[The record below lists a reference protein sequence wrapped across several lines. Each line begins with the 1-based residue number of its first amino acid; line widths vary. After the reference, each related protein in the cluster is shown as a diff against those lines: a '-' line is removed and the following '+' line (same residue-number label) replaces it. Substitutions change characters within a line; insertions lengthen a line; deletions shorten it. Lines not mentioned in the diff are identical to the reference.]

1 MYDWKF
7 AGYESFPPTGTERIE
22 NGDTS
27 GEVCVILVTRF
38 PSDLSPTRR
47 LNLSRASPFEVFP
60 TLAADGPGS
69 RARRRIHY
77 AFLDK
82 LTRRLVESTM
92 SSFSLR

>member
-47 LNLSRASPFEVFP
+47 LNLSRARFFLHSRRMDQDLEHAAVFIMP
-60 TLAADGPGS
+60 S
-69 RARRRIHY
+69 
-77 AFLDK
+77 
-82 LTRRLVESTM
+82 LTN
-92 SSFSLR
+92 